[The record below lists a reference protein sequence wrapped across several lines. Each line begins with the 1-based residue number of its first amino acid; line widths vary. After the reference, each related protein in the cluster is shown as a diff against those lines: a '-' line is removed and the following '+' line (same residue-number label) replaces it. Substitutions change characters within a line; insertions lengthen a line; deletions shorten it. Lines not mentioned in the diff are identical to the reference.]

1 VRAAGRLLLATTGAI
16 VCAVTISA
24 GLAGLASGRA
34 ARSPAARPI
43 AHASDG
49 CADPDSYPATRN
61 PSNPLDLAVP
71 PAPGSDPLTGAQFF
85 VDGPA
90 HGAAAGAIAQ
100 LVGLDPKQLSDG
112 LTWAKFMVR
121 LQGGRIAAKLRRD
134 QGLARKV
141 QLLEKIAAE
150 PEANRFSLYS
160 GGGGPG
166 AIYGQVHKI
175 LCHNLA
181 ADPGSIPILTTFFLY
196 QAGYCESAGQILANR
211 PTFERQVNEVAQ
223 GIDRRPAVMLLEL
236 DAIGASHCMQ
246 STGALPYWEGDI
258 RYEVDAMAA
267 LPHTV
272 VYVEGGYADGNS
284 PGYTASVLRAIDIN
298 KIRGFFTNDTHEDW
312 TIDEVRWSQRVSQ
325 LVGGTHFIVNT
336 ATNGQGPLVPRDRV
350 LHGNEV
356 LCNPPGRGI
365 GPLPTTAPID
375 PRTHRALSGA
385 DAFLW
390 TAPPG
395 NSSGGCNGG
404 PPAGTFWIAKALGLS
419 ARANGKLGPGY
430 PSQPY

>member
-1 VRAAGRLLLATTGAI
+1 VGSARGVCLLLATAVLLLMAAFGIGTAGA
-16 VCAVTISA
+16 
-24 GLAGLASGRA
+24 A
-34 ARSPAARPI
+34 ARHSRAQAAE
-43 AHASDG
+43 A
-49 CADPDSYPATRN
+49 CATPDSHPATRN
-61 PSNPLDLAVP
+61 PANPLDLPVP
-71 PAPGSDPLTGAQFF
+71 PPPGNPLTGAQFF

-90 HGAAAGAIAQ
+90 HGAAAGAIAR
-100 LVGLDPKQLSDG
+100 LVGLDPKHISDSE
-112 LTWAKFMVR
+112 TWGKFYDR
-121 LQGGRIAAKLRRD
+121 LQSGPIAAKLGRNP
-134 QGLARKV
+134 GLAHKV
-141 QLLEKIAAE
+141 KLLEKIASE

-175 LCHNLA
+175 LCHNMQ
-181 ADPGSIPILTTFFLY
+181 ADPGTVPIFTTFFLY
-196 QAGYCESAGQILANR
+196 QAGYCESKSDILVHRGTFQRQIDEMAR
-211 PTFERQVNEVAQ
+211 
-223 GIDRRPAVMLLEL
+223 GIDKRPAVMLLEL

-246 STGALPYWEGDI
+246 STGALPYWEANI
-258 RYEVDAMAA
+258 RYEVDKMAA

-284 PGYTASVLRAIDIN
+284 PGYTASVLRAVDVG

-312 TIDEVRWSQRVSQ
+312 TISEIRWAQRVSR
-325 LVGGTHFIVNT
+325 LTGGAHFIVNT
-336 ATNGQGPLVPRDRV
+336 ATNGNGPLVPRNRV
-350 LHGNEV
+350 RYGNEI

-365 GPLPTTAPID
+365 GPLPTTTATD
-375 PRTHRALSGA
+375 PRSHKLFGGA
-385 DAFLW
+385 DALLW

-404 PPAGTFWIAKALGLS
+404 PPAGTFWDAKAEALS